1 VIQGRDCDVP
11 LCLRYLKARKHGSY
25 RARDGEHHTRNVDP
39 KQLDEGIGNTFVLDQ
54 ATVTRTAD
62 TGNPEVNCCNSLTT
76 PARGSSHYSNP
87 LRQHGHTPTY
97 SGIFQLL
104 VGQRCW
110 QSASSAFYVPVT
122 SPAVHEPS
130 PCSSLMWRLSLLQ
143 ATHGDASQRRF
154 DVLLFWSLD
163 RLSREGALETL
174 QHLNRLTGYGIQWRS
189 LTEQYLDSTG
199 MFREAVISI
208 LAVVAK
214 QERIHFQ
221 PCLEHAGLRRF
232 RFHDMRHTFG
242 SLLIQDGASLAYVR
256 DQMGH
261 SSIQVTV
268 DTYGHLIPGA
278 NINWVDGLDR
288 ETSPEQ
294 NATQAQPE
302 LKSEKEPE
310 AEPSEVILEPQDVGE
325 RGRNRTFNLLIKSQL
340 LCQLSY
346 APFPLVCSTYGQ

>member
-1 VIQGRDCDVP
+1 MVKETQRGAKMTRCGIYSRVSTTKQEADNQLVQ
-11 LCLRYLKARKHGSY
+11 LREFARTMGWQVVGEYVDQITGKHSD
-25 RARDGEHHTRNVDP
+25 R
-39 KQLDEGIGNTFVLDQ
+39 
-54 ATVTRTAD
+54 
-62 TGNPEVNCCNSLTT
+62 PE
-76 PARGSSHYSNP
+76 
-87 LRQHGHTPTY
+87 
-97 SGIFQLL
+97 FQ
-104 VGQRCW
+104 RMF
-110 QSASSAFYVPVT
+110 S
-122 SPAVHEPS
+122 
-130 PCSSLMWRLSLLQ
+130 
-143 ATHGDASQRRF
+143 DASQRRF

-346 APFPLVCSTYGQ
+346 APGKGLPIESTA